1 MRLHRPRPRPDP
13 PADRVAEGQ
22 ESVWD
27 YPRPPRLEACTQ
39 RLRVEFGGVTVAD
52 TTEGFRVLETSHPPN
67 YYFPRHA
74 IVDGCLEQGRGSSY
88 CEWKGMAH
96 YFDLSVG
103 DRTVRNA
110 AWGYHTPNRAFTR
123 IADYVAFYPAL
134 MDRCLVGDEVA
145 TPQPGGFY
153 GGWVTASVVGPFK
166 GAPGTQ
172 GW

>member
-1 MRLHRPRPRPDP
+1 M
-13 PADRVAEGQ
+13 
-22 ESVWD
+22 WD